1 MADNISN
8 RAYDLATNQRN
19 SYMLKLL
26 SEFQMDRAKGLNV
39 KTHYNQFLL
48 CCSVA
53 QLFLTLC
60 NPMDCR
66 KPGFPVLN

>member
-26 SEFQMDRAKGLNV
+26 SEFQMGQSQR
-39 KTHYNQFLL
+39 T
-48 CCSVA
+48 
-53 QLFLTLC
+53 
-60 NPMDCR
+60 
-66 KPGFPVLN
+66 